1 MIKPRLTL
9 SAKVFFLAFLNLV
22 LLACVFLVFIRVQF
36 RLDIESVFLS
46 PAQDRILA
54 MGRQLAL
61 ELRDV
66 DSAGWNEVLARFAK
80 QHGVEL
86 YLVDR
91 HGLQRAGPKQ
101 GIPVQVVDRFAHENH
116 HKEPET
122 PLLFLGTTG
131 APARNWVGVRIPL
144 PQPGES
150 HSSPGALVV
159 GSSSSLEGNLFF
171 FDPKPWL
178 AVGMAIIFISVVCW
192 LPFVRNVTR
201 SVSHITR
208 ATARIAVGQFDS
220 QLPVTRS
227 DELGQLSGSI
237 NHMASRL
244 SGFVNGQKRFLRDAA
259 HELCSPI
266 ARIQVALGI
275 LEQST
280 GPDQRN
286 CVADLR
292 EDIQHMSGL
301 VNEVLSFS
309 KASIQSNQTQIETV
323 DLAAMIARVV
333 EREAANAA
341 RITTSVDAQTLVLAE
356 PDLLF
361 RALSNVIRNAIR
373 YAGNSGPIQITAEA
387 TAGEVAIRVS
397 DCGPGLAEKD
407 LEAVFEPFYRPAV
420 ARERDTGGVGL
431 GLAIV
436 RTCIEACQG
445 TVLCRNR
452 APVGLEVEMRLK
464 QAGKTS

>member
-1 MIKPRLTL
+1 MKPRLTL
-9 SAKVFFLAFLNLV
+9 SAKVFLLAFLNLL
-22 LLACVFLVFIRVQF
+22 LLAGVFLVFMRVQF
-36 RLDIESVFLS
+36 RLDVGSFLLS

-54 MGRQLAL
+54 VGRQLAL
-61 ELRDV
+61 ELRDT
-66 DSAGWNEVLARFAK
+66 DPAGWNQLLTRYAE

-91 HGLQRAGPKQ
+91 HGMQLAGPEQ
-101 GIPVQVVDRFAHENH
+101 GLPVQVVDRFAHENH
-116 HKEPET
+116 HRAPES

-131 APARNWVGVRIPL
+131 APARNWVGVRIPV
-144 PQPGES
+144 PQPGEL
-150 HSSPGALVV
+150 HSSPGVLVV
-159 GSSSSLEGNLFF
+159 GSLSSLEGNLFF

-178 AVGMAIIFISVVCW
+178 AVGTAIILISVACW

-208 ATARIAVGQFDS
+208 ATARIAEGQFNS

-227 DELGQLSGSI
+227 DELGQLSCSI

-244 SGFVNGQKRFLRDAA
+244 SGFVNGQKQFLRDAA

-266 ARIQVALGI
+266 ARIQVGLGI

-280 GPDQRN
+280 GPDQRS

-309 KASIQSNQTQIETV
+309 KASIQSSEARIEPV
-323 DLAAMIARVV
+323 DLAAMTARVV
-333 EREAANAA
+333 DREAVNGV
-341 RITTSVDAQTLVLAE
+341 RITTAVGEQTMVLAE

-361 RALSNVIRNAIR
+361 RALSNVLRNAIR
-373 YAGNSGPIQITAEA
+373 YAGNAGPIQISAGTAD
-387 TAGEVAIRVS
+387 GEVAIRVS

-436 RTCIEACQG
+436 KTCIESCQG
-445 TVLCRNR
+445 EVHCRNR
-452 APVGLEVEMRLK
+452 VPTGLEVEIRLK
-464 QAGKTS
+464 QASASG